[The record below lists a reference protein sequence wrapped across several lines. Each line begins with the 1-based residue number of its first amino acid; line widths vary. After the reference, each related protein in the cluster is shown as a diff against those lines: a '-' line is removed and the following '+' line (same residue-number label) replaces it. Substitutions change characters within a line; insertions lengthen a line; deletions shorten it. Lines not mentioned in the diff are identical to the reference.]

1 MTIQAGELPAHLD
14 PGHEAIRLQLLT
26 YGLMVHLA
34 TTTPPR
40 HLAIWAHAILDE
52 HLAALAAT
60 LEDH

>member
-1 MTIQAGELPAHLD
+1 
-14 PGHEAIRLQLLT
+14 
-26 YGLMVHLA
+26 MVHLA